1 MKRPQSE
8 AIPTS
13 KLYIICEYAS
23 EWKEKRDLGPAQ
35 PERKRWWSLEN
46 ESVTLCGSVCA
57 VRCFEWGLRGCIYT
71 FVCGCDCV

>member
-1 MKRPQSE
+1 MKRTQSE

-23 EWKEKRDLGPAQ
+23 EWKKKRDLGLVQ

-46 ESVTLCGSVCA
+46 QSVILCV
-57 VRCFEWGLRGCIYT
+57 
-71 FVCGCDCV
+71 